1 MGVATSNA
9 KHYKAYSPVATD
21 APSDT
26 EDPEPASSPP
36 IRQAA
41 WAVQD
46 FTKYATKS
54 YRHWI
59 KDSLQCKFET
69 LSSSQGC
76 RCEDYLRQNGTGAFA
91 GLHCNWVTPDILAA
105 ARPSDQMIHQQ
116 KIIEQFKRFG
126 ITSIFNLQ
134 EPGEHA
140 HCGPGVNMNTGFSYS
155 PELFMQNKISFYNYP
170 WRDMTCPD
178 IDYCLDIVQVME
190 SHLSL
195 GQKVLVH
202 CHSGLGRTGLVIAC
216 YLLFARKCIDHD
228 EAVEMVRKCRSGS
241 VQTKHQKH
249 HVGLFENYLKDIR
262 IVYGYPKVFWRTGL
276 DLHGFMSRQHKYLHG
291 TEARKLR
298 YVPKIV
304 FWITK
309 ELIRRTNSER
319 EKREEISLTFMAE
332 LADYDSK
339 KDVWFSDFVQATKEQ
354 VNSGNWDGVEDMDT
368 NSLSYLLI
376 FWLCD
381 LEKPIIPDTL
391 LPVALGRGK
400 ISGAI
405 KELCKCDK
413 CSLATIQ
420 SLVCWMF
427 QIMPSKASLI
437 RRLYSALAHLL
448 LQHSS
453 LQDKTGRGYFV
464 PGINMSISFNPT
476 LLQHPQ
482 LKSVFTLKPQRE
494 LKAATTV
501 KRCASYGAADSP
513 YSRFRPSSM
522 ENEFGVLLEAAA
534 RYWIKE
540 SQIATA
546 PELPQEQQGNSLL
559 PNSVL
564 DTGRELHRPK
574 PFLLTF
580 DDNPW
585 MQERRSFKFVS

>member
-1 MGVATSNA
+1 
-9 KHYKAYSPVATD
+9 
-21 APSDT
+21 
-26 EDPEPASSPP
+26 
-36 IRQAA
+36 
-41 WAVQD
+41 
-46 FTKYATKS
+46 
-54 YRHWI
+54 
-59 KDSLQCKFET
+59 
-69 LSSSQGC
+69 
-76 RCEDYLRQNGTGAFA
+76 
-91 GLHCNWVTPDILAA
+91 
-105 ARPSDQMIHQQ
+105 MIHQQ
-116 KIIEQFKRFG
+116 QIIEQFKRFG

-216 YLLFARKCIDHD
+216 YLLFARKCITHD
-228 EAVEMVRKCRSGS
+228 E
-241 VQTKHQKH
+241 
-249 HVGLFENYLKDIR
+249 
-262 IVYGYPKVFWRTGL
+262 
-276 DLHGFMSRQHKYLHG
+276 
-291 TEARKLR
+291 
-298 YVPKIV
+298 IV

-339 KDVWFSDFVQATKEQ
+339 KDVWFSDFVQATK
-354 VNSGNWDGVEDMDT
+354 
-368 NSLSYLLI
+368 
-376 FWLCD
+376 
-381 LEKPIIPDTL
+381 KPIIPDTL

-448 LQHSS
+448 LQRSS

-476 LLQHPQ
+476 ILQHPQ

-494 LKAATTV
+494 LKAAATSV
-501 KRCASYGAADSP
+501 KRRASYGAADSP

-540 SQIATA
+540 SQIARP
-546 PELPQEQQGNSLL
+546 PEPPQEQQDNSLL

-585 MQERRSFKFVS
+585 MQERKSFKLVS